1 LEQVKKTMSSPFSFL
16 QHYSF
21 SREVFDDCREEM
33 TEHNIKSLMVVPL
46 MTVILLVLLAV
57 VQLLVEKHTAQFFG
71 VMATAV
77 PNALVFVYALRLLR
91 KKKYTARHFYFGYAA
106 YVLAALTGGIYAEVF
121 CRQNQAA
128 TYFMVFMVCLQAVF
142 HFKALYNLLF
152 TSGMALVFSAAA
164 VLLKS
169 PDVWIIDVTE
179 ITIAALVGI
188 AFGWYVSHMAI
199 NAIYTAGSLSKD
211 RDRFREESVRDELT
225 GLSNRREYQ
234 SVIRFYISASQHVNQ
249 TVCAIML
256 DVDFFKNY
264 NDYYGHQ
271 KGDEVLKAIG
281 GVLKQLISEEKVFA
295 ARVGGEEFIVLWT
308 ENRIAE
314 AERVAI
320 KLLNM
325 IIALQIPHE
334 RSSVAPYI
342 TASLGL
348 YVLRG
353 GVMDSPED
361 LYREADY
368 ALYRAK
374 ECGRNC
380 IILRDSADMS
390 TRMVKL
396 VSQEENLGRRDDPPF
411 REQA

>member
-1 LEQVKKTMSSPFSFL
+1 MFALFSFL
-16 QHYSF
+16 HHYSF
-21 SREVFDDCREEM
+21 SREALEDCRE
-33 TEHNIKSLMVVPL
+33 NILKKNIANLMVIS
-46 MTVILLVLLAV
+46 MITGILLVVFAV
-57 VQLLVEKHTAQFFG
+57 VQLALEKQTGGFIVLIAASILEFLIFIYANRLVRAKR
-71 VMATAV
+71 
-77 PNALVFVYALRLLR
+77 YAAHL
-91 KKKYTARHFYFGYAA
+91 FYFGFAFFI
-106 YVLAALTGGIYAEVF
+106 LMALLFGIYTEVF
-121 CRQNQAA
+121 IRQDQNSAS
-128 TYFMVFMVCLQAVF
+128 FMVLLICFLAVF
-142 HFKALYNLLF
+142 HIRALYKLLLIV
-152 TSGMALVFSAAA
+152 GMAFVFSAATVFLKPA
-164 VLLKS
+164 EIWRADVL
-169 PDVWIIDVTE
+169 E
-179 ITIAALVGI
+179 MAMAALVGI
-188 AFGWYVSHMAI
+188 TLSWYVSYSTIKEMVA
-199 NAIYTAGSLSKD
+199 AEKLLRD

-234 SVIRFYISASQHVNQ
+234 NVVRFYINANQHVRQ

-281 GVLKQLISEEKVFA
+281 GVLKQIIKEEKVFA

-325 IIALQIPHE
+325 IVDLNIPHM
-334 RSSVAPYI
+334 RSSVAPYV

-353 GVMDSPED
+353 GNADTVED

-368 ALYRAK
+368 ALYEAK
-374 ECGRNC
+374 ARGRNC
-380 IILRDSADMS
+380 IIMRDSADKNI
-390 TRMVKL
+390 RKVEV
-396 VSQEENLGRRDDPPF
+396 VSQEENLGRRQDQPNKGKT
-411 REQA
+411 